1 MASASLIWD
10 LFAKDQASPAFLRL
24 AGAAD
29 KAAASTERATKGLA
43 VSTARMGKMGADL
56 TKHLTLPLLAVAGVS
71 VDQAMKFQKSM
82 TLIQTAGGETA
93 AKAAAISVGIKKIA
107 TSTGTTLGQLGEG
120 IYTVAK
126 AGATKWSAAG
136 QLEVLKAAA
145 QGAKAEAVPLG
156 VAVDA
161 LSTIMFDYGAKTS
174 DAVKYENMLIRGSG
188 LAKTSMQEYASSLSN
203 VVPIAAT
210 VGLSFEQVGGA
221 IATMTQHG
229 MSAQQ
234 STENLRNLIS
244 NLAGQ
249 NNVATAAMQQ
259 LGINTVDLSKN
270 LGHRGL
276 TGTLAIVDKALRDHT
291 KNGMVVIDVH
301 KAAALATKS
310 LGTELGTMS
319 GKLKDQSAGLLNGKT
334 SIKQYTKD
342 AKNLGGTAG
351 ASALQFLALYKS
363 SMGFSDQLRSG
374 KGTYTTTVAA
384 LQKMLG
390 GITGAG
396 VAMQLG
402 GQYAGQFST
411 NTKAIGKAA
420 LEAGSDVLGWN
431 KTQDTLAVKM
441 DKAKASLQVLAVE
454 IGTALIPAVSKIV
467 DGVSKAVHWFDS
479 LSSSG
484 KKVLLWSAG
493 IMLALGP
500 ILTIG
505 GRLTVVGRSIAG
517 FAATAATKISTL
529 AGASEA
535 TAAKVGNITRGMVRG
550 VTGILAGAAAS
561 QVGGNSGGGWL
572 TSIMLGTAGGWAL
585 GGPVGAALGGVSAA
599 IFKGVG
605 LWNDHKNAAKQAAA
619 QEVAFIGTLTSAI
632 TTDNGA
638 LGANLRLTVTK
649 ALQSKGVLDAAQ
661 KLGVSLSAVVDAAM
675 GNKGA
680 LQSSISGPEGALE
693 ARMAALQAKLRKPGL
708 TQEQA
713 QPIQGQIQAVYK
725 QITAYEALRSQLGL
739 TAGDVAKAK
748 KQFDQAAHAMNDG
761 RVATGSYS
769 TQLAAL
775 RHHTSLSLDAN
786 GQLNA
791 SLSTTTVVGEHNR
804 MTLVRLIEAAK
815 GQAQTTADN
824 AAKNHSLTDSLI
836 IGNKALSKNE
846 TALRKAAIA
855 AGLPKAEV
863 DKLIYSMGVLNRV
876 TPHPRI
882 GVDTSQ
888 AAQKAA
894 AIQRQI
900 DRIQQN
906 KVPGIKANTVAASNA
921 IFNLQAQLDAL
932 RSKTVTITAVTKGNL
947 QGTYNQQVPYAAR
960 QHKAMGGG
968 VNDGYFTVGERGWEL
983 GYKRGNN
990 VQIFDNNTSQKMT
1003 GMARVPGYA
1012 SGTASA
1018 VGTSIGSFLAAT
1030 HNIMSTAK
1038 DLAGAAKDLAG
1049 AAKLQRQMARD
1060 SSRLTSL
1067 GALRDSVR
1075 ARLGTPTTTATT
1087 AYDRLATARQA
1098 YTDAR
1103 TSVATAVGGF
1113 DIATAG
1119 QSVYSDQPGGSAS
1132 AILTQISAAA
1142 AKATQYAGLLKKLGR
1157 EGLNKVL
1164 LMQLAS
1170 AGPQAFDQAQALAAA
1185 TPAQI
1190 GQINGAETQ
1199 LTAAG
1204 NAAGKY
1210 VADRFY
1216 LAGVQSAQGLVNG
1229 LLSQENAL
1237 NKAIRHLGDQM
1248 VGTLKHKLGIKSPSR
1263 VMHQLGVFT
1272 GQGFE
1277 LGIRSRVPHVQ
1288 SAAKDLA
1295 NGALPGSQA
1304 RAYAQG
1310 GDTHFHVHGIEDP
1323 VTFINRAEA
1332 KMAHRQR
1339 VMGAT

>member
-1 MASASLIWD
+1 MAAASLIWD
-10 LFAKDQASPAFLRL
+10 LLARDQASPAFLRL

-56 TKHLTLPLLAVAGVS
+56 TKHLTLPLLAVAGAS

-136 QLEVLKAAA
+136 QLEVLKEAA

-156 VAVDA
+156 TAVDA

-270 LGHRGL
+270 LGARGL

-291 KNGMVVIDVH
+291 KNGMVVVDVH
-301 KAAALATKS
+301 KAAKLATQS
-310 LGTELGTMS
+310 LSTELGTFT

-334 SIKQYTKD
+334 SIKNYTKD
-342 AKNLGGTAG
+342 AKALGGTAG

-402 GQYAGQFST
+402 GKYAGQFSD

-493 IMLALGP
+493 VLAALGP
-500 ILTIG
+500 ILSITA
-505 GRLTVVGRSIAG
+505 RLSLVGRGISTFALNAG
-517 FAATAATKISTL
+517 TKIASL
-529 AGASEA
+529 AGASES

-713 QPIQGQIQAVYK
+713 QPIQAQISSVYK

-748 KQFDQAAHAMNDG
+748 AQFDQAAHAMNDG
-761 RVATGSYS
+761 RFATGRYA

-775 RHHTSLSLDAN
+775 RRNTSIALDAN
-786 GQLNA
+786 GQLTESLNKQQVVGQHNRTALSNLAAAALADANATGAAALKHHTYAQALQIAKGKLDANVA
-791 SLSTTTVVGEHNR
+791 SLE
-804 MTLVRLIEAAK
+804 
-815 GQAQTTADN
+815 
-824 AAKNHSLTDSLI
+824 
-836 IGNKALSKNE
+836 
-846 TALRKAAIA
+846 
-855 AGLPKAEV
+855 
-863 DKLIYSMGVLNRV
+863 
-876 TPHPRI
+876 
-882 GVDTSQ
+882 
-888 AAQKAA
+888 AA
-894 AIQRQI
+894 AIKAGF
-900 DRIQQN
+900 N
-906 KVPGIKANTVAASNA
+906 KSQV
-921 IFNLQAQLDAL
+921 DAL
-932 RSKTVTITAVTKGNL
+932 ITSLQLYSDLHPSTTLRLRTGPAQQDLAQFIACLPTVTINAQMKIAG
-947 QGTYNQQVPYAAR
+947 GPGSSTYNSQVPVAAR
-960 QHKAMGGG
+960 QHKAAGGG

-983 GYKRGNN
+983 GYKRGNQ
-990 VQIFDNNTSQKMT
+990 VQIFDNKTSQKMT

-1012 SGTASA
+1012 SGTAIGS
-1018 VGTSIGSFLAAT
+1018 SIGSFLAVT
-1030 HNIMSTAK
+1030 HNIMSTGS
-1038 DLAGAAKDLAG
+1038 DLSSAANDLRSAAKDQKAS
-1049 AAKLQRQMARD
+1049 ASLQRQLASEGSRLSALGRARD
-1060 SSRLTSL
+1060 R
-1067 GALRDSVR
+1067 VM
-1075 ARLGTPTTTATT
+1075 ARLGTTAAGPT
-1087 AYDRLATARQA
+1087 AYDQLATARQA
-1098 YTDAR
+1098 YSDTR
-1103 TSVATAVGGF
+1103 SGVSTAVGAF
-1113 DIATAG
+1113 DITTAG
-1119 QSVYSDQPGGSAS
+1119 ASVYADQRGGTAS
-1132 AILTQISAAA
+1132 AILAQIRAAA

-1157 EGLNKVL
+1157 EGLNRAL
-1164 LMQLAS
+1164 LMQLAQ
-1170 AGPQAFDQAQALAAA
+1170 AGPQAFDQAQALALA
-1185 TPAQI
+1185 TPAQL
-1190 GQINGAETQ
+1190 GQINTAQSQ
-1199 LTAAG
+1199 LIAAG
-1204 NAAGKY
+1204 NDAGKY

-1216 LAGVQSAQGLVNG
+1216 KAGVDSAQGLVNG
-1229 LLSQENAL
+1229 LLSQEKNL
-1237 NKAIRHLGDQM
+1237 NLAIRHLGDRM
-1248 VGTLKHKLGIKSPSR
+1248 VGQLKHTLHIKSPSR

-1277 LGIRSRVPHVQ
+1277 LGIRSRTGHVQ

-1295 NGALPGSQA
+1295 NAAMPASQG
-1304 RAYAQG
+1304 RAYRADG
-1310 GDTHFHVHGIEDP
+1310 GVHFHVHGIEDP

-1332 KMAHRQR
+1332 KMTHRGR
-1339 VMGAT
+1339 LLGMT